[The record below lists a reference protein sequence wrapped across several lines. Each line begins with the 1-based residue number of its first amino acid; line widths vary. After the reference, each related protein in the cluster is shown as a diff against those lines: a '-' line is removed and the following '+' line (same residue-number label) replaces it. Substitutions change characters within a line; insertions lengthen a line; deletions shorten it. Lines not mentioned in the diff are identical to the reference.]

1 MNLKRPKTVLST
13 GIEEIWFRKN
23 NTGHFDKFLMELK
36 NTFLKRILSYFIRGL
51 VLVAPLYVTGIIIWT
66 GVEFLDNIIPINIPI
81 SNNQT
86 VYLPGLGV
94 LIILSGI
101 IMLGFIFSTIIPQ
114 SFFQITESIMRR
126 IPLVSLIYYSI
137 KDLVLAFVGDKKK
150 FNQPVLITMYKD
162 TGIKKIGFITQNDL
176 SHLHIHDHVA
186 VYMPLSYSLSG
197 ELFIVPSE
205 NVTKLEAT
213 TTDVM
218 KMLVSGGVSVKVPP
232 HEEITEE
239 G

>member
-1 MNLKRPKTVLST
+1 MES
-13 GIEEIWFRKN
+13 KN
-23 NTGHFDKFLMELK
+23 SL
-36 NTFLKRILSYFIRGL
+36 LKRIVSYFIRGL
-51 VLVAPLYVTGIIIWT
+51 ILVAPLYITAMIIWT
-66 GVEFLDNIIPINIPI
+66 GVEYLDNIVPIDIPI
-81 SNNQT
+81 SNSQD
-86 VYLPGLGV
+86 VYLPGLGIL
-94 LIILSGI
+94 LIIIFI
-101 IMLGFIFSTIIPQ
+101 IFLGFFFSTIVPQ
-114 SFFQITESIMRR
+114 RFFRFTESIMRR

-150 FNQPVLITMYKD
+150 FNQPVLVTMYKD

-197 ELFIVPSE
+197 ELFIVPSV